1 MDLQELE
8 NKVWENNVKQK
19 TIDLVQNAECDFED
33 EDYTEDEIV
42 AYIYE
47 VGICLEVYDPCLRID
62 IEILE
67 GLKTILENK
76 QERLKQLDKKEQ
88 V

>member
-1 MDLQELE
+1 MNLQDLE

-33 EDYTEDEIV
+33 EDYTEDEIG

-47 VGICLEVYDPCLRID
+47 VGICLEVYDPCLRVD

-76 QERLKQLDKKEQ
+76 EERLKQLGKKEQ

>member
-1 MDLQELE
+1 MDLRELE
-8 NKVWENNVKQK
+8 NKVWKNNVKQK
-19 TIDLVQNAECDFED
+19 TIDLVQDAECDFKD
-33 EDYTEDEIV
+33 ENYTEDEIG

-47 VGICLEVYDPCLRID
+47 VGICLEVYDPCLRTD

-76 QERLKQLDKKEQ
+76 QERLKNLTEE
-88 V
+88 

>member
-8 NKVWENNVKQK
+8 NEVWKNNVKQK

-33 EDYTEDEIV
+33 KNYTEDEIG

-47 VGICLEVYDPCLRID
+47 VEICLEVYDPCLRID

-67 GLKTILENK
+67 CLKTILENK
-76 QERLKQLDKKEQ
+76 EERLKQLDKKEQ